1 MRKLFNYIVAGCLF
15 CLLNVGFE
23 SRAHSVQVGYCVSCA
38 GYLRIYVEHWH
49 GAAVGTTTMDIEL
62 TINGVTT
69 TVTGDPAGFISD
81 TVKSDLPGCA
91 TPITTFGTCAASAFQ
106 CGANT
111 CNYWVVYDFPNVQKG
126 VPITITILSGNNIFT
141 EDGCSMF
148 PATTPS
154 FVIPLDVDPTAGTSQ
169 TICSGNS
176 ASISLANYTGSLQWQ
191 SSPTNGGPWTNIAGA
206 TTAPLA
212 TGALSATTYYQA
224 IVTGDCG
231 SLTSNQV
238 AITVGQPPSSNAG
251 NDIST
256 CPTNTPGNL
265 GAPATTGFSYSWSP
279 GTGLNST
286 TVSNPT
292 VVLTA
297 PISTTYTV
305 TTTSP
310 GCASTTD
317 EVLVTVT
324 SLPTATISGSTTVC
338 QGASDANI
346 TFTGANGT
354 APYTFTY
361 TISSPGKSGS
371 GNLTVTS
378 TGNTATVNVSTTAIG
393 TFTYDLVSVQDASV
407 ITCSQLQTGSAAVT
421 VNSPPVASITGTT
434 TVCVN
439 DPSPVIIF
447 TGSAGTAPY
456 TFTYTI
462 NGGSNQTISTTAG
475 NSVTINAPT
484 SASGTF
490 TYAVVGVMD
499 ASGMACGSA
508 NTNAVITVNPLP
520 VSTITGTTSVCLN
533 GPQPLITF
541 TGLVGSPP
549 FTFNYT
555 VDGGPIQTISTTSG
569 NTVTLSVPTNA
580 LGTFIYANGNASSTS
595 CSNNGGDTA
604 KIMVTPLPTASISGT
619 VTVCQND
626 LAPDVMFTGTSGV
639 APFTFTYTINGGV
652 NQTVTTTS
660 GNTVTVPAP
669 TGTVGTF
676 TYALVSVQDAS
687 CSNPAN
693 GNAVITVASS
703 VIASISGTI
712 DVCQNATSPDI
723 TFTGAN
729 GTTPYTFIYTVNNG
743 ANQTISTTTG
753 NSVTVQV
760 PTTTAGPFVYDLVSI
775 SDAGTSTCYI
785 ATGSSTVTVN
795 SLPTGSV
802 NGTTMICQNDPSP
815 VITFTGASGTAPYT
829 FTYTI
834 NGGADQTISTVA
846 GNTVT
851 VSVPANT
858 AGTFTYS
865 LVSVQESSSSACS
878 QTQSG
883 SAIVTINSLPTAT
896 IGGTV
901 AVCQNATSPDITF
914 TGTNGTAP
922 YTFTYTINGGANQTI
937 STAAGNSITVPVPTN
952 VSGPFTYALVG
963 VSDANPTAC
972 SNTAVGNATV
982 SVNPIPV
989 ASISGPPSVCQNSS
1003 APILFTGSSGVA
1015 PYTFTYTVN
1024 GGAPQTITTV
1034 SGNTVT
1040 YLAPTNI
1047 SGPFVYSLVS
1057 VQDGS
1062 AATCTSDA
1070 SGSAPVTITVNP
1082 LPTASIG
1089 PIASV
1094 CINDPQ
1100 PKITFTG
1107 ANGTAPYTFVYTVN
1121 GGTPQT
1127 ISTIIGDTISVA
1139 VPTNKVGAYTF
1150 AMVSLND
1157 ASAVACVNN
1166 ASSTAAVTVNAKPS
1180 ANFSVDPEIA
1190 NTTDPTISVTDASS
1204 GADLWTWDF
1213 GDFDSAF
1220 VADPTPHFYADTGKY
1235 TIKLRITSA
1244 FGCVDTISHI
1254 VTIEVPYLFFIPN
1267 AFSPNEDGKN
1277 EVFTVKGEGVTEF
1290 SMMIFDRWG
1299 NFIFYSDDIDEGWD
1313 GKANLGTE
1321 VAQSDV
1327 YVYAIKL
1334 IDLKKKT
1341 HHYKGI
1347 VTLVK

>member
-1 MRKLFNYIVAGCLF
+1 MKKLFNYISAGCLF
-15 CLLNVGFE
+15 CLFIVSFE
-23 SRAHSVQVGYCVSCA
+23 SRAHSVQVGYCVNCA

-49 GAAVGTTTMDIEL
+49 GTAVGTTTMDIQL
-62 TINGVTT
+62 TINGVST

-81 TVKSDLPGCA
+81 TVKSDLPECA
-91 TPITTFGTCAASAFQ
+91 TPITTFGTCAATVLQ

-148 PATTPS
+148 PATTPT

-176 ASISLANYTGSLQWQ
+176 ASITLANYTGSLQWQ
-191 SSPTNGGPWTNIAGA
+191 SSATSGGPWTNIAGA
-206 TTAPLA
+206 TTAPLS
-212 TGALSATTYYQA
+212 TGVLSATTYYQA
-224 IVTGDCG
+224 VVTGDCG
-231 SLTSNQV
+231 SLISNQV
-238 AITVGQPPSSNAG
+238 TITVGQPPSSNAG

-265 GAPATTGFSYSWSP
+265 GTTATAGFTYSWSP

-297 PISTTYTV
+297 PISITYTV

-310 GCASTTD
+310 GCAGTTD
-317 EVLVTVT
+317 EVVVTVT
-324 SLPTATISGSTTVC
+324 SLPTATISGNATVC
-338 QGASDANI
+338 QGATDANI

-361 TISSPGKSGS
+361 TLNGG
-371 GNLTVTS
+371 GNQTVTS
-378 TGNTATVNVSTTAIG
+378 TGNTATVNVTTSALG

-407 ITCSQLQTGSAAVT
+407 ITCSQSQTGSAVVT
-421 VNSPPVASITGTT
+421 VNSPPVANISGTT

-439 DPSPVIIF
+439 DPSPVLTF

-456 TFTYTI
+456 TFTYNI
-462 NGGSNQTISTTAG
+462 NGGANQTISTTG
-475 NSVTINAPT
+475 SNSVTITTPT
-484 SASGTF
+484 NVSGTF

-499 ASGMACGSA
+499 ASGMPCGSA
-508 NTNAVITVNPLP
+508 NISAVITVNPLP

-555 VDGGPIQTISTTSG
+555 LNGGPTQTISTTSG
-569 NTVTLSVPTNA
+569 NTVTLSVPTNT
-580 LGTFIYANGNASSTS
+580 LGTFVYANENASSVS
-595 CSNNGGDTA
+595 CSNTGGDTA
-604 KIMVTPLPTASISGT
+604 TITVSPLPTATIAGT

-626 LAPDVMFTGTSGV
+626 VAPDITFTGSTGV
-639 APFTFTYTINGGV
+639 PPFTFTYTINGGA
-652 NQTVTTTS
+652 NQTVTTTT
-660 GNTVTVPAP
+660 GNTVTLPAP
-669 TGTVGTF
+669 TGTVGTY

-693 GNAVITVASS
+693 GNAVVTVSSS

-729 GTTPYTFIYTVNNG
+729 GTTPYTFTYTINNG
-743 ANQTISTTTG
+743 ANQTISTTAG
-753 NSVTVQV
+753 NSIAIQA
-760 PTTTAGPFVYDLVSI
+760 PTGTAGSFVYDLVSI

-795 SLPTGSV
+795 PLPTASV
-802 NGTTMICQNDPSP
+802 SGATTICANDPSP
-815 VITFTGASGTAPYT
+815 DITFTGANGTPPYT

-834 NGGADQTISTVA
+834 NGGANQTLSTVA

-851 VSVPANT
+851 VSVPVNT

-865 LVSVQESSSSACS
+865 LVSVQESSSSVCS

-883 SAIVTINSLPTAT
+883 SAIVTINPLPTA
-896 IGGTV
+896 IVSGPI
-901 AVCQNATSPDITF
+901 AVCQNAASPDITF
-914 TGTNGTAP
+914 TGANGTAP
-922 YTFTYTINGGANQTI
+922 YTFTYTINGGAVQTI
-937 STAAGNSITVPVPTN
+937 STTGGSSVTVPVPTN
-952 VSGPFTYALVG
+952 VAGPFNYGLVS
-963 VSDANPTAC
+963 VSDASSTSC
-972 SNTAVGNATV
+972 SNTVVGSTTI
-982 SVNPIPV
+982 SINPIPA
-989 ASISGPPSVCQNSS
+989 ASISGPPSVCQNSP
-1003 APILFTGSSGVA
+1003 APIIFTGSLGVA

-1024 GGAPQTITTV
+1024 GGSPQTITTV
-1034 SGNTVT
+1034 SGNTIT

-1062 AATCTSDA
+1062 AAACSA
-1070 SGSAPVTITVNP
+1070 NVSGSAPVTITVNP

-1089 PIASV
+1089 PTASV

-1127 ISTIIGDTISVA
+1127 ISTVIGDTVSVA
-1139 VPTNKVGAYTF
+1139 VPTNRVGTYTF
-1150 AMVSLND
+1150 DMVSLND

-1166 ASSTAAVTVNAKPS
+1166 ASSTAVITVNAKPS

-1190 NTTDPTISVTDASS
+1190 NTTDPNISVTDASS
-1204 GADLWTWDF
+1204 GASSWIWDF

-1220 VADPTPHFYADTGKY
+1220 VVDPRPHFYADTGKY
-1235 TIKLRITSA
+1235 TIKLTVVSPS
-1244 FGCVDTISHI
+1244 GCVDTISHF

-1277 EVFTVKGEGVTEF
+1277 EVFTVKGEGIADFT
-1290 SMMIFDRWG
+1290 MMIFDRWG
-1299 NFIFYSDDIDEGWD
+1299 NFIFYSDDMNEGWD
-1313 GKANLGTE
+1313 GKANLGSN

-1327 YVYAIKL
+1327 YVYSIKL
-1334 IDLKKKT
+1334 TDLKKKT
-1341 HHYKGI
+1341 HRYQGI

>member
-1 MRKLFNYIVAGCLF
+1 MGKRISINLFVCLF
-15 CLLNVGFE
+15 CLLNVSFE
-23 SRAHSVQVGYCVSCA
+23 SRAHSVQVGYCVNCA

-49 GAAVGTTTMDIEL
+49 GAAVGTTTMDIQL
-62 TINGVTT
+62 TINGVST

-81 TVKSDLPGCA
+81 TVKGDLPGCA
-91 TPITTFGTCAASAFQ
+91 TPITTFGTCAPTALQ

-126 VPITITILSGNNIFT
+126 VPITISILSGNNIFT

-148 PATTPS
+148 PATTPT
-154 FVIPLDVDPTAGTSQ
+154 FVIPLNVAPTAGTSQ

-191 SSPTNGGPWTNIAGA
+191 SSSTSGGPWTNISGA
-206 TTAPLA
+206 TTAPFSTGVLNA
-212 TGALSATTYYQA
+212 TMYYQA

-231 SLTSNQV
+231 SLTSNEV

-265 GAPATTGFSYSWSP
+265 GVPATTGFSYSWSP
-279 GTGLNST
+279 GIGLNST

-292 VVLTA
+292 VSLSV
-297 PISTTYTV
+297 PNNTTYTV

-310 GCASTTD
+310 GCASTSD
-317 EVLVTVT
+317 EVVVTVT
-324 SLPTATISGSTTVC
+324 SLPTATINGSATVC
-338 QGASDANI
+338 QGASGVNI
-346 TFTGANGT
+346 IFTGANGT

-361 TISSPGKSGS
+361 TMNGG
-371 GNLTVTS
+371 GNQTVTS
-378 TGNTATVNVSTTAIG
+378 TGNTATVNVSTTALG

-407 ITCSQLQTGSAAVT
+407 ITCSQLQTGSAVVT
-421 VNSPPVASITGTT
+421 VNSPPVANISGTT

-439 DPSPVIIF
+439 DPSPVITF
-447 TGSAGTAPY
+447 TGSSGTAPY

-462 NGGSNQTISTTAG
+462 NGGANQTISTSVG

-484 SASGTF
+484 GVSGTF
-490 TYAVVGVMD
+490 TYAVVGIMD
-499 ASGMACGSA
+499 ASAMPCGSA
-508 NTNAVITVNPLP
+508 NISAVITVNPLP

-533 GPQPLITF
+533 GPQPDITF

-555 VDGGPIQTISTTSG
+555 LNGGAVQTISTTSG

-580 LGTFIYANGNASSTS
+580 LGTFIYANGNASATS
-595 CSNNGGDTA
+595 CNNNGGDTA
-604 KIMVTPLPTASISGT
+604 KITVSPLPTASIAGT

-626 LAPDVMFTGTSGV
+626 VSPDVTFTGTSGV
-639 APFTFTYTINGGV
+639 PPFTFIYTINGGA
-652 NQTVTTTS
+652 NQTITTS

-669 TGTVGTF
+669 TGTVGAF

-687 CSNPAN
+687 CSNPVN

-703 VIASISGTI
+703 VIGSISGTV
-712 DVCQNATSPDI
+712 DVCQNAPSPDI

-729 GTTPYTFIYTVNNG
+729 GITPYTFTYKLNNG
-743 ANQTISTTTG
+743 ANQTISTSAG
-753 NSVTVQV
+753 NSVTIQA
-760 PTTTAGPFVYDLVSI
+760 PTTTAGPLVYDLVSI

-795 SLPTGSV
+795 ALPTASV
-802 NGTTMICQNDPSP
+802 SGTTTICANDPAP
-815 VITFTGASGTAPYT
+815 VITFTGANGIAPYT

-834 NGGADQTISTVA
+834 DGGANQ
-846 GNTVT
+846 T
-851 VSVPANT
+851 VSTTVGNSVTIAQPTNVS
-858 AGTFTYS
+858 GTFTYS
-865 LVSVQESSSSACS
+865 LVSVQETSTSGCS

-883 SAIVTINSLPTAT
+883 SAIVTINPLPNAA
-896 IGGTV
+896 ISGTT
-901 AVCQNATSPDITF
+901 AVCQNAPSPDITF
-914 TGTNGTAP
+914 TGLNGTAP
-922 YTFTYTINGGANQTI
+922 YSFTYTINGGAVQTI
-937 STAAGNSITVPVPTN
+937 NTTAGSSITVSVPTN

-963 VSDANPTAC
+963 VSDASPATC
-972 SNTAVGNATV
+972 SNTANGNATV
-982 SVNPIPV
+982 SVNPIPS
-989 ASISGPPSVCQNSS
+989 ASISGPPSVCQNSP
-1003 APILFTGSSGVA
+1003 APIIFTGSSGVA

-1034 SGNTVT
+1034 SGNTIT

-1057 VQDGS
+1057 IQDGS
-1062 AATCTSDA
+1062 AAACTADA
-1070 SGSAPVTITVNP
+1070 SGTAPVTITVNP

-1089 PIASV
+1089 PSASV

-1107 ANGTAPYTFVYTVN
+1107 SNGTAPYTFVYTVN
-1121 GGTPQT
+1121 GGAAQT
-1127 ISTIIGDTISVA
+1127 ISTIIGDTISVS
-1139 VPTNKVGAYTF
+1139 VSTNKVGTYTYS
-1150 AMVSLND
+1150 MVSLND
-1157 ASAVACVNN
+1157 ASAVACVNT
-1166 ASSTAAVTVNAKPS
+1166 ASSSAVVTVNPKPS
-1180 ANFSVDPEIA
+1180 ANFSVDPQIA
-1190 NTTDPTISVTDASS
+1190 NTTDPNISVTDASS
-1204 GADLWTWDF
+1204 GASFWTWDF

-1220 VADPTPHFYADTGKY
+1220 VEDPTPHFYADTGRY

-1244 FGCVDTISHI
+1244 SGCVDTISHI

-1277 EVFTVKGEGVTEF
+1277 EIFTVKGEGIIEF

-1299 NFIFYSDDIDEGWD
+1299 NFIFYSDDINEGWD

-1321 VAQSDV
+1321 VAQNDV
-1327 YVYAIKL
+1327 YVYSIKL
-1334 IDLKKKT
+1334 TDLKKKT
-1341 HHYKGI
+1341 HNFKGT

>member
-1 MRKLFNYIVAGCLF
+1 MRKLFNYIAAGCLF
-15 CLLNVGFE
+15 CLLSVSFE
-23 SRAHSVQVGYCVSCA
+23 SQGHSVQVGYCVNCA

-91 TPITTFGTCAASAFQ
+91 TPITTFGTCAATVLQ

-126 VPITITILSGNNIFT
+126 VPITIRILSGNNIFT

-148 PATTPS
+148 PATTPT

-191 SSPTNGGPWTNIAGA
+191 SSPTSGGPWTNIPGA
-206 TTAPLA
+206 TTAPLS
-212 TGALSATTYYQA
+212 TGVLSTTTYYQA
-224 IVTGDCG
+224 VVTGDCG
-231 SLTSNQV
+231 SLTSNEV

-265 GAPATTGFSYSWSP
+265 GAPSTTGFSYSWSP

-292 VVLTA
+292 VTLTA

-317 EVLVTVT
+317 EVTVTVT
-324 SLPTATISGSTTVC
+324 SLPTATVSGSATVC
-338 QGASDANI
+338 QGSAAAI

-361 TISSPGKSGS
+361 TINGG
-371 GNLTVTS
+371 GNQTVVS
-378 TGNTATVNVSTTAIG
+378 TGNTATVNVTTSALG
-393 TFTYDLVSVQDASV
+393 TVTYDLVSVQDASV
-407 ITCSQLQTGSAAVT
+407 ITCSQLQTGTAVVT
-421 VNSPPVASITGTT
+421 VNSPPVASISGTT

-439 DPSPVIIF
+439 DPSPVITF

-456 TFTYTI
+456 TFTYSV
-462 NGGSNQTISTTAG
+462 NGGANQTISTTVG

-484 SASGTF
+484 GVSGTF
-490 TYAVVGVMD
+490 TYAVTGIMD
-499 ASGMACGSA
+499 ASAMACGSA
-508 NTNAVITVNPLP
+508 NINAVITVNPLP
-520 VSTITGTTSVCLN
+520 VSSITGTTSVCLN

-555 VDGGPIQTISTTSG
+555 LNGGAVQTISTTSG

-604 KIMVTPLPTASISGT
+604 IVTVSPLPTASVAGT

-626 LAPDVMFTGTSGV
+626 VAPDITFTGTSGV
-639 APFTFTYTINGGV
+639 APFTFTYTVNGGA
-652 NQTVTTTS
+652 NQTITTTT
-660 GNTVTVPAP
+660 GNTVTLPAP

-703 VIASISGTI
+703 VIASISGTTN
-712 DVCQNATSPDI
+712 VCQNATLPDI

-729 GTTPYTFIYTVNNG
+729 GTAPYTFTYKINNG
-743 ANQTISTTTG
+743 ANQTINTTAG
-753 NSVTVQV
+753 NSVTIQA
-760 PTTTAGPFVYDLVSI
+760 PTGTAGTFVYDLVSI

-795 SLPTGSV
+795 PLPTASV
-802 NGTTMICQNDPSP
+802 SGTATVCQNDPVS
-815 VITFTGASGTAPYT
+815 VITFTGANGLAPYT
-829 FTYTI
+829 FTYNI
-834 NGGADQTISTVA
+834 NGGANQTISTTA
-846 GNTVT
+846 GTF
-851 VSVPANT
+851 VSLTQATNVS
-858 AGTFTYS
+858 GTFTYS

-878 QTQSG
+878 QIQTG
-883 SAIVTINSLPTAT
+883 SAIVTVNPLPTAT
-896 IGGTV
+896 VSGTV

-914 TGTNGTAP
+914 TGANGTAP

-937 STAAGNSITVPVPTN
+937 NTTGGSSVTVPVPTN
-952 VSGPFTYALVG
+952 VSGTFTYALVS
-963 VSDANPTAC
+963 VSDASPTAC

-982 SVNPIPV
+982 SVNPIPT
-989 ASISGPPSVCQNSS
+989 ASISGPPSVCQNSP
-1003 APILFTGSSGVA
+1003 APIIFTGSSGVA

-1034 SGNTVT
+1034 SGNTIT

-1062 AATCTSDA
+1062 AAACSSTV

-1089 PIASV
+1089 PTASV

-1121 GGTPQT
+1121 GGAPQT
-1127 ISTIIGDTISVA
+1127 ISTIVGDTVSVA
-1139 VPTNKVGAYTF
+1139 VPTNRVGTYTF

-1166 ASSTAAVTVNAKPS
+1166 ASSTAVVTVNAKPS

-1190 NTTDPTISVTDASS
+1190 NTTDPNISVTDASS
-1204 GADLWTWDF
+1204 GASSWIWDF

-1220 VADPTPHFYADTGKY
+1220 VVDPRPHFYADTGKY
-1235 TIKLRITSA
+1235 TIRLTVVSPS
-1244 FGCVDTISHI
+1244 GCVDTISHV

-1267 AFSPNEDGKN
+1267 AFSPNGDGKN
-1277 EVFTVKGEGVTEF
+1277 ELFTVKGEGITEF

-1299 NFIFYSDDIDEGWD
+1299 NFIFYSDDLDEGWD
-1313 GKANLGTE
+1313 GKANLGSE

-1327 YVYAIKL
+1327 YVYSIKI

-1341 HHYKGI
+1341 HNYKGL